1 MKKIIY
7 YIIILIIFTGC
18 ISRKHISSSQDS
30 NIKSVI
36 ENKQLN
42 VLYRGI
48 ENYLTIHVPNSD
60 SIQVSGTG
68 VKKKNENNYSV
79 TPSVGIS
86 MEITVTGFF
95 KGKKSIDKREFR
107 ILHLDKP
114 FTSIGNRIEQITLS
128 KEKLADSRIKFFIP
142 QLVINLPNVE
152 KFQYQIN
159 NEKPAINYGEEF
171 NESAKEKIFKMK
183 SGDYMIIDELSFNTE
198 FQNSCLKEV
207 TKLTVYIK

>member
-1 MKKIIY
+1 MKNLIY
-7 YIIILIIFTGC
+7 ILISCAC
-18 ISRKHISSSQDS
+18 ICCTSRKHISYSKDS

-42 VLYRGI
+42 ILYRGI

-68 VKKKNENNYSV
+68 VKKKNKNNYSI
-79 TPSVGIS
+79 TPSVGTS

-107 ILHLDKP
+107 ILSIDKP
-114 FTSIGNRIEQITLS
+114 FASIGNRIGQITLS

-142 QLVINLPNVE
+142 QFVIKIPNVE

-159 NEKPAINYGEEF
+159 NEEPAINYGEEF

-183 SGDYMIIDELSFNTE
+183 SGDYMIIDELSFNTK